1 VRLPELRERRNLR
14 VHNSLLI
21 VVLHEELRV
30 SLLNHDHYSLSLPAR
45 ESHFSD
51 VFNIEQTD
59 AFIRLYAVVRKGY
72 VRVSLYAWVH
82 QVVEVP
88 MTCLSCQSVKQVEL
102 TAEML
107 IHFPRLKRL
116 DKPGVFLFPRLMVCM
131 DCGFSRFTVAKTELE
146 SIAKDTLTHE
156 SSTMEQNVG
165 DDAINSQ
172 IML

>member
-1 VRLPELRERRNLR
+1 
-14 VHNSLLI
+14 
-21 VVLHEELRV
+21 
-30 SLLNHDHYSLSLPAR
+30 
-45 ESHFSD
+45 
-51 VFNIEQTD
+51 
-59 AFIRLYAVVRKGY
+59 
-72 VRVSLYAWVH
+72 
-82 QVVEVP
+82 
-88 MTCLSCQSVKQVEL
+88 MSCVCCRSVKQAEL

-146 SIAKDTLTHE
+146 SIAKDTLTRE